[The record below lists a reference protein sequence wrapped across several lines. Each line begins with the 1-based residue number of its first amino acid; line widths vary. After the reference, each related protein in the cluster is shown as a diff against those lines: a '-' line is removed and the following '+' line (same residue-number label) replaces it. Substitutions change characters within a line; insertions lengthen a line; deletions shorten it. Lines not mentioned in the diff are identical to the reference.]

1 MPKKIDDDTREIIN
15 SFVSEGYERLDD
27 SETQLS
33 RLGNGDDAGKL
44 HSVFR
49 LFHSVKGSAGYLGF
63 ENIKHLTHEAETLL
77 EAFLKEKFA
86 MTQESL
92 DVIFATIDSLRGMIA
107 VIEKEF
113 TDEGLEDEASA
124 RSNAIAAHL
133 ASLKEA
139 REAEELAKPVPNEIQ
154 LSELVTADMAR
165 RFIEECADLVD
176 RAEKM
181 LLGMTVGK
189 KNVEAL
195 NDVFRAV
202 HTIKGNAGFFAHAA
216 LERACMELESSLDTE
231 RKKDAA
237 TAETFVSSTLRA
249 VDRLRGILNAVVIR
263 EAAAKA
269 DAAASKA
276 DAVASKADAAD
287 GNSAEYRPIGEILVD
302 MGAVKEEHL
311 NEALAEQERPI
322 GEILVQ
328 KGVVN
333 PDAVA
338 EALKIQQSATALE
351 ATPEVVRREIRVDTG
366 KLDKLFELVGELIT
380 AESMVA
386 NSPDLVGLHLDS
398 FNKSISSLSKISREI
413 QETTMMIRMIPLEGL
428 FQKMTR
434 LVRDLSRKF
443 GKPVNLLVSG
453 QDTEMDKNVIEQVA
467 DPLVHILRNAIDHGI
482 EGKEARLAAGKPET
496 GTIKLSAKYEGSE
509 IWISVSDD
517 GGGLDRERILKK
529 ATALGLAKEGDA
541 AIPDRDVWG
550 FIFEPGFSTAEKVSD
565 VSGRGVGLDVVKR
578 NIERIRG
585 RVEIDTSPGTGTEFT
600 LAIPL
605 TMAIVDGITVRVG
618 GSRYSLPLGDI
629 IEFAK
634 ISDSQV
640 VETEGGG
647 HAVNIRDEF
656 FPLIKLHE
664 SFGVDGAVTAPED
677 GIVIVVQNDGRKACV
692 LIDEVVGNQQIVVK
706 SISEFIGK
714 IDGISGCSILGD
726 GGVSFIIDT
735 AHLLSRYLA

>member
-1 MPKKIDDDTREIIN
+1 MPKKIDDDTREIIT

-63 ENIKHLTHEAETLL
+63 ENIKRLTHEAENLL

-86 MTQESL
+86 MSQDSL

-113 TDEGLEDEASA
+113 TDDGLEDEASA

-133 ASLKEA
+133 ASLKAA
-139 REAEELAKPVPNEIQ
+139 REAEEIAKPVPNEIQ

-165 RFIEECADLVD
+165 RFIGECADLVD

-181 LLGMTVGK
+181 VLGMTVGK

-202 HTIKGNAGFFAHAA
+202 HTIKGNAGFFAHVS
-216 LERACMELESSLDTE
+216 LERACMELESSLDAE

-237 TAETFVSSTLRA
+237 TAEPFVSSTLRA

-263 EAAAKA
+263 EA
-269 DAAASKA
+269 DSKPA
-276 DAVASKADAAD
+276 EPSE
-287 GNSAEYRPIGEILVD
+287 GESEYRPIGEILVD

-311 NEALAEQERPI
+311 HAALAEQERPI

-328 KGVVN
+328 NGVVH

-338 EALKIQQSATALE
+338 EALRIQQTTGATE

-398 FNKSISSLSKISREI
+398 FNKSFSSLSKISREI

-482 EGKEARLAAGKPET
+482 EGREARLAAGKPET
-496 GTIKLSAKYEGSE
+496 GTIRLSAKYEGSE

-517 GGGLDRERILKK
+517 GSGLDRERILRK

-585 RVEIDTSPGTGTEFT
+585 RVEIETAPGNGTEFT

-618 GSRYSLPLGDI
+618 MSRYSLPLGDI

-634 ISDSQV
+634 VRDSQII
-640 VETEGGG
+640 EAEGGG
-647 HAVNIRDEF
+647 LAVNIRDEF
-656 FPLIKLHE
+656 LPLIRLHE
-664 SFGVDGAVTAPED
+664 SFGVDGAVTDPED
-677 GIVIVVQNDGRKACV
+677 GIIIVVQNDGRKACV
-692 LIDEVVGNQQIVVK
+692 LIDEVIGNQQIVVK

-735 AHLLSRYLA
+735 AHLLSRYIA